1 MTSSTKIMRNVGTMC
16 LGYGHVNMKLNLFLM
31 VCSNSSEFIECAC
44 DHVVRHILLGFSE
57 SQVSFYRETINLK

>member
-16 LGYGHVNMKLNLFLM
+16 LGYGNLM